1 MSTWYHYLSKPF
13 CPYFGVQVKKTKAHE
28 CMKPS
33 PSNTNGKSKNGYSNW
48 AYGIIILRGMCRS
61 FGVQVSQ
68 KKKGKSKNSEAMG
81 SCNDNALKHVQ
92 VFERCKSHKIRN

>member
-1 MSTWYHYLSKPF
+1 MSTWYHYLSRPF

-68 KKKGKSKNSEAMG
+68 KKKGKSKNSEAKW
-81 SCNDNALKHVQ
+81 AHVMITLLSMY
-92 VFERCKSHKIRN
+92 RSLRGASLTK